1 VVDIPHKLHAT
12 HTAPESYSYDTW
24 YTGGDV
30 YYIVSRLSLFLFFS
44 PGFIARLGHPLEIR
58 FELKAILLSSWS
70 ATSTEMSS
78 SANVNKNR
86 QPRLR
91 ASCDGCFLAK
101 VKCSKARPIC
111 SRCLACGIECRYS
124 PSSRAGKPKAD
135 GIGSPKSN
143 INNHQNENSIQDT
156 HGLHPVVEDKTMS
169 YGVPHTG
176 PVFRID
182 HGWTTPPDSVNGSLS
197 RNPSIATGL
206 AMLGMDDGSMAE
218 RNHISAQP
226 EMFAN
231 AMPPCTMPPGTIP
244 GTIPT
249 GAMPTSTMPPSS
261 VPWTPPTDFSCAPYG
276 DVMPATHIPA
286 MHMRSQSLDMSMTNP
301 LVWPDLS
308 GHDMSAYNQSQTPIS
323 VASNYFPSPTATP
336 TIRPAT
342 ARNKTSPATLAGGS
356 CTCFT
361 VCLQSLQALHNASS
375 PETPPFDLV
384 LSLNRKAVEG
394 CAAMLVCTKCMS
406 RSGPHT
412 AAMLLATVMGKISSF
427 YKNVSHSSFDGAHTM
442 LGGQGVNSPGGAFG
456 VNTGTFQFNA
466 EDGRW
471 LELEILARE
480 LRKLEE
486 LYARFREVC
495 TDLFSDEPEVSRAMI
510 CYLGQ
515 NLGTTLEVVGHRKG
529 GVAFG

>member
-1 VVDIPHKLHAT
+1 
-12 HTAPESYSYDTW
+12 
-24 YTGGDV
+24 
-30 YYIVSRLSLFLFFS
+30 
-44 PGFIARLGHPLEIR
+44 
-58 FELKAILLSSWS
+58 
-70 ATSTEMSS
+70 MSS
-78 SANVNKNR
+78 SASVSKNR

-135 GIGSPKSN
+135 GSGSPKG
-143 INNHQNENSIQDT
+143 NNHNHNHNHNSNESYKMQDA
-156 HGLHPVVEDKTMS
+156 HGLHPVAEDKTMA
-169 YGVPHTG
+169 YNVPPNE

-182 HGWTTPPDSVNGSLS
+182 PGWTTPPDSVDGSLS

-206 AMLGMDDGSMAE
+206 AMLGVDDGSMNE
-218 RNHISAQP
+218 NNHMSAQQD
-226 EMFAN
+226 MFAS
-231 AMPPCTMPPGTIP
+231 TIPPGTIP
-244 GTIPT
+244 AGT
-249 GAMPTSTMPPSS
+249 MPASTM
-261 VPWTPPTDFSCAPYG
+261 PWTPPTDFSCAPFG
-276 DVMPATHIPA
+276 DMIPTSHMPAL
-286 MHMRSQSLDMSMTNP
+286 HMRSQSLDMSMPAP

-308 GHDMSAYNQSQTPIS
+308 GHDMTAYSQTQTPVS
-323 VASNYFPSPTATP
+323 VASNYFPSPTTTP

-375 PETPPFDLV
+375 PENPPFDLV

-394 CAAMLVCTKCMS
+394 CAAMLACTKCMS

-427 YKNVSHSSFDGAHTM
+427 YKNVAHSSFDHAM
-442 LGGQGVNSPGGAFG
+442 LGGQGVTSPGGTFG
-456 VNTGTFQFNA
+456 VNTGAFHFSA

-471 LELEILARE
+471 LELEILGRE

-486 LYARFREVC
+486 LYARFREIC

-515 NLGTTLEVVGHRKG
+515 NLGTTLEAVGHRKG